1 MAKLGA
7 AQSPGYPFCSEAPA
21 ENDLPPRRRL
31 ILDTIR
37 ESDSPLQPREIATKL
52 HLHLNTIRDHLSS
65 LVDDGL
71 LIRKAVPHVGRG
83 RPAIAYM
90 PPPGEDESPDRRTS
104 HALIAMLLDH
114 LDETSPVPEVEARR
128 MGEKMGRYLATT
140 LDSDRPFYLGLLRLA
155 QDWGFEACWH
165 STTNTLTL
173 GRCPLDLEKIWC
185 NLLSE
190 IHSGVLRG
198 VVEGAGRNGD
208 NYTATTHEDGTSCVR
223 FFE

>member
-83 RPAIAYM
+83 RPAIAYL
-90 PPPGEDESPDRRTS
+90 S
-104 HALIAMLLDH
+104 LIH
-114 LDETSPVPEVEARR
+114 
-128 MGEKMGRYLATT
+128 
-140 LDSDRPFYLGLLRLA
+140 
-155 QDWGFEACWH
+155 
-165 STTNTLTL
+165 
-173 GRCPLDLEKIWC
+173 I
-185 NLLSE
+185 
-190 IHSGVLRG
+190 
-198 VVEGAGRNGD
+198 
-208 NYTATTHEDGTSCVR
+208 
-223 FFE
+223 